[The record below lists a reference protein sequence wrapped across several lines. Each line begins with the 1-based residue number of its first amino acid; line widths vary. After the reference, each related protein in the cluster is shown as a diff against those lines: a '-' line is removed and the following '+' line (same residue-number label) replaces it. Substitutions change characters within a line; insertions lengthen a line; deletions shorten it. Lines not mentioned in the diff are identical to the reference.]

1 MTAVPFHSEKAFPA
15 MPRDRLP
22 SAMWVSATLRG
33 VNTQGGFGAV
43 INKGERES
51 GSLVLRLNLLDG
63 TSRILTETRDLDGN
77 LGWLPPLGADPIPDE
92 KADAY
97 VTRSI
102 DRDPDIWV
110 VEIETRE
117 GKNPFEGKELK

>member
-1 MTAVPFHSEKAFPA
+1 MA
-15 MPRDRLP
+15 RDRLP
-22 SAMWVSATLRG
+22 SALWVSATLRSI
-33 VNTQGGFGAV
+33 NTQGGFAAV
-43 INKGERES
+43 VNKGERES
-51 GSLVLRLNLLDG
+51 GALVVRLNLLDG

-77 LGWLPPLGADPIPDE
+77 LGWLPPFGPEPIADE

-97 VTRSI
+97 VARSI

-117 GKNPFEGKELK
+117 GKNPFEGKVFG